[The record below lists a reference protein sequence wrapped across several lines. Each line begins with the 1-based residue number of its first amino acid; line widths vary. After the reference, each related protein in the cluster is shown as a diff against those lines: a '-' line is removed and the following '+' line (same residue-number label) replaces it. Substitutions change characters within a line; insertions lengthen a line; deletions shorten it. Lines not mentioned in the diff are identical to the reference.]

1 MSSSIGGILGGNTG
15 IFGGIIGGGVN
26 NTDYTIKRDDTKTL
40 EEQLSNYEDSF
51 NENQQ
56 GMIFGQTDSQLIS
69 DNIDTFVMSEETQKK
84 MIQINGSEG
93 NDIIKASIN
102 EENGNIV
109 ININGEIREYTPE
122 EAANGFKINLGDGN
136 DSVDI
141 SAISNNIVI
150 DAGEGNN
157 NINLSQGRNF
167 VTAGNGNNAITSKE
181 SHLNRI
187 KTGNGNN
194 KINLNGDV
202 NTITTGNGN
211 DKINVSGK
219 NNKINSQDGNDVIVA
234 NGDTNNIDAGNG
246 NDNITVSGNGARKW

>member
-1 MSSSIGGILGGNTG
+1 METGIGRSIGIGGNT
-15 IFGGIIGGGVN
+15 GGIIGGGVN
-26 NTDYTIKRDDTKTL
+26 PTNYSIKRDETKTL

-51 NENQQ
+51 SESKPT
-56 GMIFGQTDSQLIS
+56 MMFGQTADSQIIS

-93 NDIIKASIN
+93 NDVIKASIN

-157 NINLSQGRNF
+157 DINLSQGRNF
-167 VTAGNGNNAITSKE
+167 VTAGNGNNSITSTE
-181 SHLNRI
+181 SHL
-187 KTGNGNN
+187 
-194 KINLNGDV
+194 
-202 NTITTGNGN
+202 
-211 DKINVSGK
+211 
-219 NNKINSQDGNDVIVA
+219 
-234 NGDTNNIDAGNG
+234 
-246 NDNITVSGNGARKW
+246 